1 VPTRQISNTD
11 ITVLEGP
18 SASGEG
24 GESILAAAFEDP
36 VADSSDDI
44 QSVVA
49 SLDQL
54 SKDVTTLSLVPRSRW
69 QTLLHLDVIRE
80 RNKPKEAPKAPEKA
94 PFFLPALVQG
104 KKEDPDARRVG
115 VIPMPLADSEANT
128 STAAPSQ
135 SRLSKFDAAA
145 AGRTSQFTTLLHAG
159 TRAGGYADFI
169 EHFKTLPPAAADI
182 EIRSLQ
188 PTAPYDELVAFVNAL
203 TARLD
208 SKRDYEVVQAWM
220 AVFLRCHGE
229 VIQEAVAG
237 SGGDGD
243 GRMDVDDDDNNDDI
257 QRGGLALV
265 QAVKTWKQS
274 ADRERERLN
283 ALVGYC
289 SGVLG
294 FLRSAR

>member
-1 VPTRQISNTD
+1 M
-11 ITVLEGP
+11 
-18 SASGEG
+18 
-24 GESILAAAFEDP
+24 
-36 VADSSDDI
+36 
-44 QSVVA
+44 VA
-49 SLDQL
+49 SLEQL

-94 PFFLPALVQG
+94 PFFLPALVQA

-115 VIPMPLADSEANT
+115 VIPMPLAESEFNADA
-128 STAAPSQ
+128 SAPSQ

-145 AGRTSQFTTLLHAG
+145 AGRTSQFTLLLHAG
-159 TRAGGYADFI
+159 SKTGGYADFI

-188 PTAPYDELVAFVNAL
+188 LTAPYDELVAFVNAL

-208 SKRDYEVVQAWM
+208 TKRDYEVVQAWM

-237 SGGDGD
+237 GNSDDGNGG
-243 GRMDVDDDDNNDDI
+243 MDVDEDDNDDI
-257 QRGGLALV
+257 QRGGVALI

>member
-1 VPTRQISNTD
+1 M
-11 ITVLEGP
+11 
-18 SASGEG
+18 
-24 GESILAAAFEDP
+24 
-36 VADSSDDI
+36 
-44 QSVVA
+44 VA
-49 SLDQL
+49 SLEQL

-115 VIPMPLADSEANT
+115 VIPMPLADSAADS
-128 STAAPSQ
+128 STTAPSQ

-145 AGRTSQFTTLLHAG
+145 AGRTSQFTSLLHAG
-159 TRAGGYADFI
+159 KNTGGYADFI

-208 SKRDYEVVQAWM
+208 TKRDYEVVQAWM
-220 AVFLRCHGE
+220 AVFLKCHGE

-237 SGGDGD
+237 GEGKGGDGGD
-243 GRMDVDDDDNNDDI
+243 GGMDVDDDDNDDM